1 MKVFKH
7 FRANFTTGIFILIPV
22 AATLYIVFRIFV
34 FLDSMLPAFIH
45 AIIPQIPIRW
55 VPGLGILFIIL
66 ISYSIGLA
74 AKNYFGRVIID
85 TGNAIVSKIPLVNK
99 IYLGVQQIIDSV
111 SLERKKLFDK
121 VVLVEFPHK
130 HSYSLGFL
138 TSTRTGEVAKKLSPD
153 IVSVFVPQSP
163 PVGGFLIYVPRS
175 EIIELDM
182 NAETAI
188 KTIISAGLV
197 SSEQFRRTDHLYRL
211 PKQLKNW
218 NWTKIFDKTRKYPN
232 FDPRD

>member
-1 MKVFKH
+1 MEK
-7 FRANFTTGIFILIPV
+7 RAI
-22 AATLYIVFRIFV
+22 
-34 FLDSMLPAFIH
+34 
-45 AIIPQIPIRW
+45 
-55 VPGLGILFIIL
+55 
-66 ISYSIGLA
+66 
-74 AKNYFGRVIID
+74 
-85 TGNAIVSKIPLVNK
+85 
-99 IYLGVQQIIDSV
+99 
-111 SLERKKLFDK
+111 FDK

-138 TSTRTGEVAKKLSPD
+138 TSEHTGEIGKKLSPD

-163 PVGGFLIYVPRS
+163 PVGGFLLYVPRA

-197 SSEQFRRTDHLYRL
+197 SSDQFKRTDHLYHV
-211 PKQLKNW
+211 PKHLKNW
-218 NWTKIFDKTRKYPN
+218 DWTRIFQKNKPPRN